1 MFWNELHKIDQGVS
15 LHINSWDSPVT
26 DAIWQFFSS
35 IPVWIPMYALIIA
48 LIIWK
53 LGWKK
58 GLVAI
63 AAIGLTF
70 GFCDQLSNIVKDA
83 VGRIRPLN
91 DPFMLENGLNVLE
104 KGTRSF
110 SFFSAHAANAFG
122 IATCTCIAFRSLAV
136 QPGGP
141 KPKWLTPYA
150 IWILTWAALVGIS
163 RVFVGKHYLGD
174 VLTGAIVGTLA
185 GYAFATLAT
194 WICNR
199 YLIKNEE

>member
-1 MFWNELHKIDQGVS
+1 MFWNELHKFDQGVS
-15 LHINSWDSPVT
+15 LEINSWDSPVT

-48 LIIWK
+48 LLIWK

-58 GLVAI
+58 GLI
-63 AAIGLTF
+63 MLAAVGLTF
-70 GFCDQLSNIVKDA
+70 GFCDQFSNIIKEA

-122 IATCTCIAFRSLAV
+122 IATCTCIGFARLIA
-136 QPGGP
+136 QPGSV
-141 KPKWLTPYA
+141 KPTWFKAYA
-150 IWILTWAALVGIS
+150 AWMFTWSALVAVS

-174 VLTGAIVGTLA
+174 VLTGALIGIIA
-185 GYAFATLAT
+185 GYAFAGIAT
-194 WICNR
+194 WICKR
-199 YLIKNEE
+199 YLIKTQE